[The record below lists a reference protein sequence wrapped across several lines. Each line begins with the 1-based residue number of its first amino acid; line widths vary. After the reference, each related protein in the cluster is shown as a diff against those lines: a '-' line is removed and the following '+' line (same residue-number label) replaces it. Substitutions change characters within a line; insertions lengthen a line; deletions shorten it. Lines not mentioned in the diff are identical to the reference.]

1 MTTSSFGG
9 TRANFRG
16 RLEDERMLKG
26 RGRYVS
32 DWTLPNQASGHFLRS
47 DRPHAKIA
55 SIDASAALAMPGVIA
70 VITGEEL
77 AAAGLK
83 PIPAAAPFKW
93 SDGSE
98 QRPAS
103 RPSLAHGVVRH
114 VGEPVALIVAETA
127 AQAQDAAEAVLVEYE
142 ELPAVTTAQEALAK
156 SAPQLHA
163 GAPGNLVLDFEG
175 GDAAATKAAFAKA
188 AKIVRLRAYHSRV
201 VGNPMEPRAAMGSYD
216 PAQDRYYLHGTT
228 QGVGPMR
235 AQLSAVL
242 GVAPDKVRVV
252 AEEVGGGF
260 GVRFNAYPEYGALLY
275 AAKKLGRPVKWIGT
289 RSEVFLGD
297 EQARDI
303 VHSGEM
309 ALSAEGRIL
318 GMRFDYL
325 SNLGA
330 YVAFTGAV
338 VNTIGLVNVICG
350 VYDVQAVHVRGRLVL
365 TNTIPT
371 AAYRG
376 AGRPVASY
384 ALERLADQAARELGL
399 DPAEF
404 RRRNMIPKAK
414 MPYKLV
420 SGFEYDCGDFEGVM
434 DKALAESQWKDFE
447 ERRQKSQAQGKLR
460 GRGIATYIEMTA
472 PGGFAPYDQAH
483 ITWETDGAKFTGL
496 TLRTASHNHG
506 QSHET
511 TFAQIVSG
519 VLGIPMERIRL
530 RTAEP
535 DFDLTANPTGG
546 SRTLHGLGSAMF
558 FASQEIVKNG
568 MALAAEELESAQAD
582 IEFVAGTYRI
592 KGTDRQ
598 VGIES
603 LANKFKGRLDL
614 DFKDRPKV
622 PGTFP
627 NGCHIAEVEIDP
639 ETGETEIVS
648 YVACD
653 DVGNIIN
660 HQVVEGQM
668 QGGVTQGAGHIFAE
682 QTVYDSSG
690 QLLTGSFMDY
700 AMPRAGLVGGLRVI
714 DHAVPTASNPL
725 GAKGVGEGG
734 VTGSMPCLM
743 NAVMDALGQAGVK
756 RFDMPASQQRVWQ
769 AIQAARAGRP
779 DALAIEDSA

>member
-1 MTTSSFGG
+1 
-9 TRANFRG
+9 
-16 RLEDERMLKG
+16 MLKG

-32 DWTLPNQASGHFLRS
+32 DWNLPNQASGHFLRS

-70 VITGEEL
+70 VITGKEL

-98 QRPAS
+98 QRPAL
-103 RPSLAHGVVRH
+103 RLSLAHEVVRH

-127 AQAQDAAEAVLVEYE
+127 AQAQDAAEAVAVEFE
-142 ELPAVTTAQEALAK
+142 ELPAVTTAEEALAK
-156 SAPQLHA
+156 GAPQLHA
-163 GAPGNLVLDFEG
+163 GAPGNLVLDFDA
-175 GDAAATKAAFAKA
+175 GDAEAVKAAFARA
-188 AKIVRLRAYHSRV
+188 ARVVRLSAYHSRV

-216 PAQDRYYLHGTT
+216 PEKDLYFLHGTT

-235 AQLSAVL
+235 GQLSAVL
-242 GVAPDKVRVV
+242 GVAPEKVRVV

-303 VHSGEM
+303 VHSGEL
-309 ALSAEGRIL
+309 ALDANGRIL

-330 YVAFTGAV
+330 YVVFTGSV
-338 VNTIGLVNVICG
+338 VNTIGLVNVNCG

-384 ALERLADQAARELGL
+384 ALECLIDQAAHELGL

-420 SGFEYDCGDFEGVM
+420 GGFEYDCGDFEGVM
-434 DKALAESQWKDFE
+434 NKALKESDWNGFEKRKTESQ
-447 ERRQKSQAQGKLR
+447 KSGKLR

-483 ITWETDGAKFTGL
+483 VTWEDDGSV

-506 QSHET
+506 QGHET

-519 VLGIPMERIRL
+519 VLGIPMDRIRL
-530 RTAEP
+530 RTSEP
-535 DFDLTANPTGG
+535 DFNLTANPTGG

-568 MALAAEELESAQAD
+568 IALAAEELESAEAD
-582 IEFVAGTYRI
+582 IEFVEGIYRI

-598 VGIES
+598 VRIEE
-603 LANKFKGRLDL
+603 LARKFKGKLDL
-614 DFKDRPKV
+614 DYKDRPKV
-622 PGTFP
+622 AGTFP

-653 DVGNIIN
+653 DVGTIIN
-660 HQVVEGQM
+660 HQIVEGQM

-700 AMPRAGLVGGLRVI
+700 AMPRAGLVGGLQVT
-714 DHAVPTASNPL
+714 DFAVPTATNPL

-743 NAVMDALGQAGVK
+743 NAVLDALRQAGVQ
-756 RFDMPASQQRVWQ
+756 RFDMPASPQRVWAALRAAKNGKPGAF
-769 AIQAARAGRP
+769 AISQAA
-779 DALAIEDSA
+779 

>member
-1 MTTSSFGG
+1 MTTSFGGSFGKV
-9 TRANFRG
+9 RG

-32 DWTLPNQASGHFLRS
+32 DWTLPGQAGGHFLRS
-47 DRPHAKIA
+47 DRPHAKIV
-55 SIDASAALAMPGVIA
+55 SIDGSAALAMPGVIA
-70 VITGEEL
+70 VITGAEL

-93 SDGSE
+93 RDGSD
-98 QRPAS
+98 QRPAL
-103 RPSLAHGVVRH
+103 RPSLAHDAVRH

-127 AQAQDAAEAVLVEYE
+127 AQAQDAAEAVAIEYE
-142 ELPAVTTAQEALAK
+142 ELPAVVTAEQALAK
-156 SAPQLHA
+156 GAPQLHA

-175 GDAAATKAAFAKA
+175 GDAAATAAAFAKA
-188 AKIVRLRAYHSRV
+188 AKVVKMKAYHTRV

-216 PAQDRYYLHGTT
+216 PAKDMYFLHGTT

-235 AQLSAVL
+235 GQLSAVL

-309 ALSAEGRIL
+309 ALDADGRIL

-338 VNTIGLVNVICG
+338 VNTIGLVNVNCG
-350 VYDVQAVHVRGRLVL
+350 VYDVQAVHVRGRLAL

-384 ALERLADQAARELGL
+384 ALERLVDEAARELGL

-420 SGFEYDCGDFEGVM
+420 GGFEYDSGDFEGVM
-434 DKALAESQWKDFE
+434 DKALAESDWNGFE
-447 ERRQKSQAQGKLR
+447 ERKKASRANGRLR

-483 ITWETDGAKFTGL
+483 ITWDMDGANFTGI

-519 VLGIPMERIRL
+519 VLGIPMEKIRL
-530 RTAEP
+530 RTAEA

-568 MALAAEELESAQAD
+568 MALAAEHFESAAGD
-582 IEFVAGTYRI
+582 IEFSSGTYKI
-592 KGTDRQ
+592 KGTDRE
-598 VGIES
+598 VKIEE
-603 LANKFKGRLDL
+603 LAKKFKGKLNL
-614 DFKDRPKV
+614 DFKERPKV

-682 QTVYDSSG
+682 QTVYDAAG

-700 AMPRAGLVGGLRVI
+700 AMPRAGLVGGLRVT
-714 DHAVPTASNPL
+714 DFAVPTATNPL

-743 NAVMDALGQAGVK
+743 NAVMDALREAGVR
-756 RFDMPASQQRVWQ
+756 RFDMPASQARVW
-769 AIQAARAGRP
+769 AALQAAKAGRP
-779 DALAIEDSA
+779 DALAVAP

>member
-1 MTTSSFGG
+1 MNISFGS
-9 TRANFRG
+9 TRG
-16 RLEDERMLKG
+16 RLEDQRMLTG

-32 DWTLPNQASGHFLRS
+32 DWNLPRQAHGHFLRS
-47 DRPHAKIA
+47 DRPHARIG

-70 VITGEEL
+70 VVTGAEL

-93 SDGSE
+93 RDGSE
-98 QRPAS
+98 QRQAL
-103 RPSLAHGVVRH
+103 RPSLAHEVVRH
-114 VGEPVALIVAETA
+114 VGEPVALIIAETA
-127 AQAQDAAEAVLVEYE
+127 AQAQDAAEVVAVDYQ
-142 ELPAVTTAQEALAK
+142 ELPSVTTAAQALAK
-156 SAPQLHA
+156 DAPQLHA

-175 GDAAATKAAFAKA
+175 GDAAATEAAFAKA
-188 AKIVRLRAYHSRV
+188 ARIVKLRAYHSRV

-216 PAQDRYYLHGTT
+216 PAKEMYFLHGTT

-235 AQLSAVL
+235 GQLSAVL

-275 AAKKLGRPVKWIGT
+275 AAKKLGRPVKWVGS

-303 VHSGEM
+303 VHSGEL
-309 ALSAEGRIL
+309 ALDANGRIL

-338 VNTIGLVNVICG
+338 VNTIGLVNVNCG

-384 ALERLADQAARELGL
+384 ALERLVDEAARELGM

-404 RRRNMIPKAK
+404 RRRNMIPQAK
-414 MPYKLV
+414 MPYKLA
-420 SGFEYDCGDFEGVM
+420 GAFEYDCGDFEGVM
-434 DKALAESQWKDFE
+434 NKALAESQWKGFE
-447 ERRQKSQAQGKLR
+447 DRRKKSAANGKLR
-460 GRGIATYIEMTA
+460 GRGMASYIEMTA

-483 ITWETDGAKFTGL
+483 ITWEDDGSV

-519 VLGIPMERIRL
+519 VLGIPMEKIRL

-558 FASQEIVKNG
+558 SASQEIVKNG
-568 MALAAEELESAQAD
+568 MKLAAEALESAEMD
-582 IEFVAGTYRI
+582 LEFSSGLYKI
-592 KGTDRQ
+592 KGTDRS
-598 VGIES
+598 IS
-603 LANKFKGRLDL
+603 ISALAARCPGKLDL
-614 DFKDRPKV
+614 DFKERPKV

-639 ETGETEIVS
+639 ETGETEILS

-653 DVGNIIN
+653 DVGSIIN

-668 QGGVTQGAGHIFAE
+668 QGGVTQGAGHIFFE
-682 QTVYDSSG
+682 QAIYDGGG

-700 AMPRAGLVGGLRVI
+700 AMPRAGLVGGLRVM
-714 DHAVPTASNPL
+714 DHAVPTATNPL

-743 NAVMDALGQAGVK
+743 NAIVDALRQAGVT
-756 RFDMPASQQRVWQ
+756 RFDMPASQQRVWE
-769 AIQAARAGRP
+769 AIQAAKAGKP
-779 DALAIEDSA
+779 EALAIAPL

>member
-1 MTTSSFGG
+1 
-9 TRANFRG
+9 
-16 RLEDERMLKG
+16 
-26 RGRYVS
+26 
-32 DWTLPNQASGHFLRS
+32 
-47 DRPHAKIA
+47 
-55 SIDASAALAMPGVIA
+55 
-70 VITGEEL
+70 
-77 AAAGLK
+77 
-83 PIPAAAPFKW
+83 
-93 SDGSE
+93 
-98 QRPAS
+98 
-103 RPSLAHGVVRH
+103 
-114 VGEPVALIVAETA
+114 
-127 AQAQDAAEAVLVEYE
+127 
-142 ELPAVTTAQEALAK
+142 
-156 SAPQLHA
+156 
-163 GAPGNLVLDFEG
+163 
-175 GDAAATKAAFAKA
+175 
-188 AKIVRLRAYHSRV
+188 
-201 VGNPMEPRAAMGSYD
+201 
-216 PAQDRYYLHGTT
+216 
-228 QGVGPMR
+228 
-235 AQLSAVL
+235 
-242 GVAPDKVRVV
+242 VAPEKVRVV

-303 VHSGEM
+303 VHSGEL
-309 ALSAEGRIL
+309 ALDASGRIL

-330 YVAFTGAV
+330 YVVFTGAV
-338 VNTIGLVNVICG
+338 VNTIGLVNVNCG

-384 ALERLADQAARELGL
+384 ALECLIDQAAHEIGM

-414 MPYKLV
+414 MPYKFAG
-420 SGFEYDCGDFEGVM
+420 GFEYDCGDFAGAM
-434 DKALAESQWKDFE
+434 DKALAESHWKSFQ
-447 ERRQKSQAQGKLR
+447 ERRKESQAKGKLR
-460 GRGIATYIEMTA
+460 GRGIATYIEATA

-483 ITWETDGAKFTGL
+483 VTWEDDGGV

-506 QSHET
+506 QGHET

-519 VLGIPMERIRL
+519 VLGIPMEKIRL

-535 DFDLTANPTGG
+535 DFNLTANPTGG

-558 FASQEIVKNG
+558 SAAQEIVKNG
-568 MALAAEELESAQAD
+568 TALAAEALESAQAD
-582 IEFVAGTYRI
+582 LEFSSGLYKI
-592 KGTDRQ
+592 KGTDRN
-598 VGIES
+598 IHITA
-603 LANKFKGRLDL
+603 LAKKYPGKLDL
-614 DFKDRPKV
+614 DYKDRPKV

-639 ETGETEIVS
+639 ETGESEIVS

-660 HQVVEGQM
+660 HQIVEGQV
-668 QGGVTQGAGHIFAE
+668 QGGVTQGAGHIFGE
-682 QTVYDSSG
+682 QAVYDG
-690 QLLTGSFMDY
+690 QTAQLLTGSFMDY
-700 AMPRAGLVGGLRVI
+700 AMPRAGLVGGLKVI
-714 DHAVPTASNPL
+714 DHSVPTATNPL

-743 NAVMDALGQAGVK
+743 NAVIDALRQAGVK
-756 RFDMPASQQRVWQ
+756 RFDMPANQQRVWA

-779 DALAIEDSA
+779 EALAIAEAT

>member
-1 MTTSSFGG
+1 MEAFG
-9 TRANFRG
+9 RAPKG
-16 RLEDERMLKG
+16 RLEDQRMLTG

-32 DWTLPNQASGHFLRS
+32 DWNLPGQAAGHFLRS
-47 DRPHAKIA
+47 DRPHAKIV
-55 SIDASAALAMPGVIA
+55 SIDVSAALAMPGVIA
-70 VITGEEL
+70 VITGKEL
-77 AAAGLK
+77 ADAGLK

-93 SDGSE
+93 TDGSE

-103 RPSLAHGVVRH
+103 RLSLAHEVVRH

-127 AQAQDAAEAVLVEYE
+127 AQAQDAAEAVAADYE
-142 ELPAVTTAQEALAK
+142 ELPSVTTAEEALAQG
-156 SAPQLHA
+156 APQLHP
-163 GAPGNLVLDFEG
+163 GAPGNLVLDFTG
-175 GDAAATKAAFAKA
+175 GDKAATDAAFAKA
-188 AKIVRLRAYHSRV
+188 AKVVKLRAYHSRV

-216 PAQDRYYLHGTT
+216 AKEDRYFLHGTT

-235 AQLSAVL
+235 GQLSAVL

-275 AAKKLGRPVKWIGT
+275 AAKKLGRPVKWIGS

-303 VHSGEM
+303 VHSGEL
-309 ALSAEGRIL
+309 ALDQDGRIL

-330 YVAFTGAV
+330 YLAFTGAV
-338 VNTIGLVNVICG
+338 VNTIGLVNVNCG

-384 ALERLADQAARELGL
+384 ALECLIDKAALELGL

-404 RRRNMIPKAK
+404 RRRNLIPKSK
-414 MPYKLV
+414 MPYKIAG
-420 SGFEYDCGDFEGVM
+420 GFEYDCGDFEAVM
-434 DKALAESQWKDFE
+434 DKALKASDWVGFSKRKQTSQ
-447 ERRQKSQAQGKLR
+447 SSGKLR
-460 GRGIATYIEMTA
+460 GRGMASYIEMTA
-472 PGGFAPYDQAH
+472 PGGFAAYDQAH
-483 ITWETDGAKFTGL
+483 ITWEEDGGV

-519 VLGIPMERIRL
+519 VLGIPMDKVRL

-535 DFDLTANPTGG
+535 EFDLTANPTGG

-568 MALAAEELESAQAD
+568 MALAAEELESAQSD
-582 IEFVAGTYRI
+582 IEFVSGSYRI
-592 KGTDRQ
+592 KGTDRE
-598 VGIES
+598 VKIEN
-603 LANKFKGRLDL
+603 LAKKFKGKLDL
-614 DFKDRPKV
+614 DYKERPKV

-653 DVGNIIN
+653 DAGNIIN

-668 QGGVTQGAGHIFAE
+668 QGGVTQGAGHIFFE
-682 QTVYDSSG
+682 QAVYDASG

-700 AMPRAGLVGGLRVI
+700 AMPRAGLVGGLKVI
-714 DHAVPTASNPL
+714 DHAVPTATNPL

-743 NAVMDALGQAGVK
+743 NAVADALRGAGVK
-756 RFDMPASQQRVWQ
+756 RFDMPASQQRVWA
-769 AIQAARAGRP
+769 AIQAAKAGRP
-779 DALAIEDSA
+779 EALAISAEA

>member
-1 MTTSSFGG
+1 MTTSFGG
-9 TRANFRG
+9 YKG

-32 DWTLPNQASGHFLRS
+32 DWNLPGQASGYFLRS
-47 DRPHAKIA
+47 DRPHAKIL
-55 SIDASAALAMPGVIA
+55 SIDTAAALAMPGVIA
-70 VITGEEL
+70 VITGAEL
-77 AAAGLK
+77 VAAGLK

-93 SDGSE
+93 RDGSD

-103 RPSLAHGVVRH
+103 RLSLAHEVVRH

-127 AQAQDAAEAVLVEYE
+127 AQAQDAAEAVAVDYE
-142 ELPAVTTAQEALAK
+142 ELPSVTSAEQALDK
-156 SAPQLHA
+156 GAPQLHA
-163 GAPGNLVLDFEG
+163 GAPGNLLLDFEG
-175 GDAAATKAAFAKA
+175 GDAAATAAAFAKA
-188 AKIVRLRAYHSRV
+188 AKVVKLRAYHTRV

-216 PAQDRYYLHGTT
+216 PAKDRYFLHGTT

-242 GVAPDKVRVV
+242 GVTPDKMRIV

-275 AAKKLGRPVKWIGT
+275 AAKKLARPVKWIGT

-303 VHSGEM
+303 VHVGEL
-309 ALSAEGRIL
+309 ALDANARIL

-325 SNLGA
+325 SNMGA
-330 YVAFTGAV
+330 YVVFTGAV
-338 VNTIGLVNVICG
+338 VNTIGLVNVNCG

-365 TNTIPT
+365 TNTVPT

-384 ALERLADQAARELGL
+384 ALECLIDKAAHELGL
-399 DPAEF
+399 DPTEF

-420 SGFEYDCGDFEGVM
+420 GGFEYDCGDFAGVM
-434 DKALAESQWKDFE
+434 DKAVSESKWKGFE
-447 ERRQKSQAQGKLR
+447 ERRKKSLANGKLR
-460 GRGIATYIEMTA
+460 GRGLATYIEMTA

-483 ITWETDGAKFTGL
+483 ITWEEDGGV

-519 VLGIPMERIRL
+519 VLGIPMDKVRL

-558 FASQEIVKNG
+558 TASQEIVKNG
-568 MALAAEELESAQAD
+568 MALAAESLESAQTD
-582 IEFVAGTYRI
+582 LEFSSGLYKI
-592 KGTDRQ
+592 KGTDRN
-598 VGIES
+598 IS
-603 LANKFKGRLDL
+603 ISALAKKYPGKLDL
-614 DFKDRPKV
+614 DFKERPKV

-639 ETGETEIVS
+639 ETGECDIQS

-682 QTVYDSSG
+682 QAIYDASG

-700 AMPRAGLVGGLRVI
+700 AMPRAGLVGGLRVV
-714 DHAVPTASNPL
+714 DHAVPTATNPL

-743 NAVMDALGQAGVK
+743 NAVMDALRQGGVT
-756 RFDMPASQQRVWQ
+756 RFDMPASPQRVWSALRAAKAGKPEAM
-769 AIQAARAGRP
+769 AIAG
-779 DALAIEDSA
+779 

>member
-1 MTTSSFGG
+1 MTSFGSHYK
-9 TRANFRG
+9 G

-32 DWTLPNQASGHFLRS
+32 DWMLPNQAAGHFLRS
-47 DRPHAKIA
+47 DRPHAKIL

-70 VITGEEL
+70 VITGKEL
-77 AAAGLK
+77 ADAGLK
-83 PIPAAAPFKW
+83 TIPAAAPFKW

-103 RPSLAHGVVRH
+103 RLSLAHEVVRH

-127 AQAQDAAEAVLVEYE
+127 AQAQDAAEAVMVDFE
-142 ELPAVTTAQEALAK
+142 ELPSVTTAEEALAQG
-156 SAPQLHA
+156 APQLHP
-163 GAPGNLVLDFEG
+163 GAPGNLVLDFTG
-175 GDAAATKAAFAKA
+175 GDKAAADAAFAKA
-188 AKIVRLRAYHSRV
+188 AKVVRLRAYHSRV

-216 PAQDRYYLHGTT
+216 PKEERYYLHGTT

-235 AQLSAVL
+235 GQLSAVL

-275 AAKKLGRPVKWIGT
+275 AAKKLGRPVKWIGS

-303 VHSGEM
+303 VHSGEL
-309 ALSAEGRIL
+309 ALDANGRIL

-330 YVAFTGAV
+330 YLAFTGAV
-338 VNTIGLVNVICG
+338 VNTIGLVNVNCG

-384 ALERLADQAARELGL
+384 ALECLIDQAALELGL

-404 RRRNMIPKAK
+404 RRRNMIPKSK
-414 MPYKLV
+414 MPYKIAG
-420 SGFEYDCGDFEGVM
+420 GFEYDCGDFEGVM
-434 DKALAESQWKDFE
+434 DKALKSAGWSDFEKRKAESRK
-447 ERRQKSQAQGKLR
+447 RGKLR
-460 GRGIATYIEMTA
+460 GRGMASYIEMTA

-483 ITWETDGAKFTGL
+483 ITWDEDGGV

-519 VLGIPMERIRL
+519 VLGIPMDKVRL

-535 DFDLTANPTGG
+535 EFDLTANPTGG

-568 MALAAEELESAQAD
+568 MPLAAEALESAQAD
-582 IEFVAGTYRI
+582 LEFQAGEYRI
-592 KGTDRQ
+592 KGTDRKI
-598 VGIES
+598 GIAA
-603 LANKFKGRLDL
+603 LAKKYPGKLNLDY
-614 DFKDRPKV
+614 KERPKV

-653 DVGNIIN
+653 DAGNIIN

-668 QGGVTQGAGHIFAE
+668 QGGVTQGAGHIFFE
-682 QTVYDSSG
+682 QAVYDASG

-700 AMPRAGLVGGLRVI
+700 AMPRAGLVGGLTVT
-714 DHAVPTASNPL
+714 DFAVPTATNPL

-743 NAVMDALGQAGVK
+743 NAVMDALRSVGVK
-756 RFDMPASQQRVWQ
+756 RFDMPASQQRVWA
-769 AIQAARAGRP
+769 AIQAARAGKP
-779 DALAIEDSA
+779 GAMAISDTA

>member
-1 MTTSSFGG
+1 MNLSFGG
-9 TRANFRG
+9 TRANIKG
-16 RLEDERMLKG
+16 RLEDERMLTG

-32 DWTLPNQASGHFLRS
+32 DWALPNQAHGHFLRS
-47 DRPHAKIA
+47 DRPHARIV
-55 SIDASAALAMPGVIA
+55 SIDAASALAMPGVIA
-70 VITGEEL
+70 VITGAEL

-83 PIPAAAPFKW
+83 PIPVAAPFKW
-93 SDGSE
+93 RDGSE

-103 RPSLAHGVVRH
+103 RLCLAHEVVRH
-114 VGEPVALIVAETA
+114 VGEPVALVVAETA
-127 AQAQDAAEAVLVEYE
+127 AQAQDAAEALAVDYE
-142 ELPAVTTAQEALAK
+142 ELPAVITAEQALAQG
-156 SAPQLHA
+156 APQLHP
-163 GAPGNLVLDFEG
+163 GAPGNLVLDYEG
-175 GDAAATKAAFAKA
+175 GDAKATDAAFAKA
-188 AKIVRLRAYHSRV
+188 AKVVKLRAYHTRV
-201 VGNPMEPRAAMGSYD
+201 VGNPMEPRAATGSYD
-216 PAQDRYYLHGTT
+216 AAKGMYFLHATT

-235 AQLSAVL
+235 GQLSAVL
-242 GVAPDKVRVV
+242 GVTPDKMRVV

-303 VHSGEM
+303 VHSGEL
-309 ALSAEGRIL
+309 ALSADGRIL

-330 YVAFTGAV
+330 YVVFTGTV
-338 VNTIGLVNVICG
+338 VNTLGLVNVNCG

-365 TNTIPT
+365 TNTVPT

-384 ALERLADQAARELGL
+384 ALERLIDEAAREIGL

-404 RRRNMIPKAK
+404 RRRNMIPKSK
-414 MPYKLV
+414 MPYKFAG
-420 SGFEYDCGDFEGVM
+420 GFEYDCGDFEGVM
-434 DKALAESQWKDFE
+434 NKALSISKWNTFP
-447 ERRQKSQAQGKLR
+447 EREKQSRSQGKLR
-460 GRGIATYIEMTA
+460 GRGIATYIEMSA
-472 PGGFAPYDQAH
+472 PGGFAAYDQAL
-483 ITWETDGAKFTGL
+483 INWEPDGSV

-519 VLGIPMERIRL
+519 VLGIPMEKVRL
-530 RTAEP
+530 RTAEA

-546 SRTLHGLGSAMF
+546 SRTLHGLGSAMLW
-558 FASQEIVKNG
+558 ASQEIVKNG
-568 MALAAEELESAQAD
+568 LNLAAEELESAVTD
-582 IEFVAGTYRI
+582 LEFSQGEYKI
-592 KGTDRQ
+592 KGTDRT
-598 VGIES
+598 VGIAA
-603 LANKFKGRLDL
+603 LAKKYPGKLDL
-614 DFKDRPKV
+614 DFKERPKV

-627 NGCHIAEVEIDP
+627 NGCHIAEVEVDP

-653 DVGNIIN
+653 DAGTIIN

-668 QGGVTQGAGHIFAE
+668 QGGVTQGAGHIFSE
-682 QTVYDSSG
+682 QAIYDAGG

-700 AMPRAGLVGGLRVI
+700 AMPRAGLVGGLTVT
-714 DHAVPTASNPL
+714 DFAVPTATNPL

-743 NAVMDALGQAGVK
+743 NAVIDALGRAGVR
-756 RFDMPASQQRVWQ
+756 RFDMPASQQRVWA
-769 AIQAARAGRP
+769 AIRAAKAGQP
-779 DALAIEDSA
+779 EALAVGAD

>member
-1 MTTSSFGG
+1 MNISFGG
-9 TRANFRG
+9 TRANIKG
-16 RLEDERMLKG
+16 RLEDERMLTG

-32 DWTLPNQASGHFLRS
+32 DWTLPGQAHGHFLRS
-47 DRPHAKIA
+47 DRPHARIR
-55 SIDASAALAMPGVIA
+55 SIDASAALAMPGVLA
-70 VITGEEL
+70 VVTGAEL

-93 SDGSE
+93 RDGSE

-103 RPSLAHGVVRH
+103 RLCLAHEVVRH
-114 VGEPVALIVAETA
+114 VGEPVALVVAESA
-127 AQAQDAAEAVLVEYE
+127 AQAQDAAEALAVDYE
-142 ELPAVTTAQEALAK
+142 ELPAVITAEQALAQG
-156 SAPQLHA
+156 APQLHP
-163 GAPGNLVLDFEG
+163 GAPGNLVLDYEG
-175 GDAAATKAAFAKA
+175 GDAKATQAAFARA
-188 AKIVRLRAYHSRV
+188 AKVVKLRAYHTRV
-201 VGNPMEPRAAMGSYD
+201 VGNPMEPRAAMGSWDAAKGMYF
-216 PAQDRYYLHGTT
+216 LHATT

-235 AQLSAVL
+235 GQLSAVL
-242 GVAPDKVRVV
+242 GVTPDKVRVV

-260 GVRFNAYPEYGALLY
+260 GVRFNAYPEYGALLF

-303 VHSGEM
+303 VHSGEL
-309 ALSAEGRIL
+309 ALDKDGRIL

-330 YVAFTGAV
+330 YVVFTGTV
-338 VNTIGLVNVICG
+338 VNTLGLVNVNCG

-365 TNTIPT
+365 TNTVPT

-384 ALERLADQAARELGL
+384 ALERLIDEAARETGL

-414 MPYKLV
+414 MPYKFAG
-420 SGFEYDCGDFEGVM
+420 GFEYDCGDFAGVM
-434 DKALAESQWKDFE
+434 DKALALSDWAGFSKR
-447 ERRQKSQAQGKLR
+447 ERHSSAKGRLR
-460 GRGIATYIEMTA
+460 GRGIATYIEMSA
-472 PGGFAPYDQAH
+472 PGGFAAYDQAL
-483 ITWETDGAKFTGL
+483 ITWNEDGGV
-496 TLRTASHNHG
+496 TLRTASHSHG

-519 VLGIPMERIRL
+519 VLGIPMEKVRL

-558 FASQEIVKNG
+558 WASQEIVKNG
-568 MALAAEELESAQAD
+568 LNLAAEELESSASD
-582 IEFVAGTYRI
+582 LEFSEGQYKI
-592 KGTDRQ
+592 KGTDRS
-598 VGIES
+598 VGIAA
-603 LANKFKGRLDL
+603 LAKKYPGKLDL
-614 DFKDRPKV
+614 DFKERPKV

-627 NGCHIAEVEIDP
+627 NGCHVAEVEIDP

-653 DVGNIIN
+653 DAGTIIN
-660 HQVVEGQM
+660 HQVVEGQI
-668 QGGVTQGAGHIFAE
+668 QGGVTQGAGHIFSE
-682 QTVYDSSG
+682 QAIYDAGG

-700 AMPRAGLVGGLRVI
+700 AMPRAGLVGGLKVA
-714 DHAVPTASNPL
+714 DYTVPTATNPL

-743 NAVMDALGQAGVK
+743 NAVIDALRRAGVQ
-756 RFDMPASQQRVWQ
+756 RFDMPATQQRVWA
-769 AIQAARAGRP
+769 AIRAAKAGRP
-779 DALAIEDSA
+779 DACALEQLA

>member
-1 MTTSSFGG
+1 MTSFGG
-9 TRANFRG
+9 GYKG

-32 DWTLPNQASGHFLRS
+32 DWNLLGQASGYFLRS
-47 DRPHAKIA
+47 DRPHAKIL
-55 SIDASAALAMPGVIA
+55 SIDASAALSMPGVIA
-70 VITGEEL
+70 VITGAEL
-77 AAAGLK
+77 VGAGLK

-93 SDGSE
+93 RDGSD

-103 RPSLAHGVVRH
+103 RLSLAHEVVRH

-127 AQAQDAAEAVLVEYE
+127 AQAQDAAEAVAVDFED
-142 ELPAVTTAQEALAK
+142 LPSVTTASQALEK
-156 SAPQLHA
+156 DAPQLHP
-163 GAPGNLVLDFEG
+163 GAPGNLLLDFEG
-175 GDAAATKAAFAKA
+175 GDAAATAAAFAKA
-188 AKIVRLRAYHSRV
+188 AKVVKLRAYHTRV

-216 PAQDRYYLHGTT
+216 PAKEMYFLHGTT

-235 AQLSAVL
+235 GQLSAVL
-242 GVAPDKVRVV
+242 GVTPDKVRIV

-275 AAKKLGRPVKWIGT
+275 AAKKLARPVKWIGT

-303 VHSGEM
+303 VHEGEL
-309 ALSAEGRIL
+309 ALDANGRIL

-325 SNLGA
+325 SNMGA
-330 YVAFTGAV
+330 YVVFTGAV
-338 VNTIGLVNVICG
+338 VNTIGLVNVNCG

-365 TNTIPT
+365 TNTVPT

-384 ALERLADQAARELGL
+384 ALECLIDKAAHELGL

-420 SGFEYDCGDFEGVM
+420 GGFEYDSGDFQGVM
-434 DKALAESQWKDFE
+434 DKAVSESKWQSFE
-447 ERRQKSQAQGKLR
+447 ERRKKSKASGKLR
-460 GRGIATYIEMTA
+460 GRGLATYIEMTA

-483 ITWETDGAKFTGL
+483 ITWNEDGGV

-519 VLGIPMERIRL
+519 VLGIPMDKIRL

-546 SRTLHGLGSAMF
+546 SRTLHGLGSAMLT
-558 FASQEIVKNG
+558 ASQEIVRNG
-568 MALAAEELESAQAD
+568 MALAAESLESAQTD
-582 IEFVAGTYRI
+582 LEFSSGLYKI
-592 KGTDRQ
+592 KGTDRN
-598 VGIES
+598 IS
-603 LANKFKGRLDL
+603 ISALAKKYPGKLDL
-614 DFKDRPKV
+614 DFKERPKV

-639 ETGETEIVS
+639 ETGECDIQS

-682 QTVYDSSG
+682 QAIYDASG

-714 DHAVPTASNPL
+714 DHAVPTATNPL

-743 NAVMDALGQAGVK
+743 NAVMDALRQGGVK
-756 RFDMPASQQRVWQ
+756 RFDMPASPQRIW
-769 AIQAARAGRP
+769 AALRAAKAGEP
-779 DALAIEDSA
+779 EAMAVAG